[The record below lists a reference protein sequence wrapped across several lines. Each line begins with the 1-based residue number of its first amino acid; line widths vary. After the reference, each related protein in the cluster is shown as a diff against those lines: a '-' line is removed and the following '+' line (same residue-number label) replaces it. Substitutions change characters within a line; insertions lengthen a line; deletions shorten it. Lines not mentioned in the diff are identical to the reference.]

1 MNKIFF
7 FFNGIFQPEIRQG
20 HGGTWNQVRL
30 RSEE

>member
-1 MNKIFF
+1 MKKI

-30 RSEE
+30 RTEE